1 MKAAVVMGEY
11 GGGVARIVSE
21 LSSYFLIHE

>member
-1 MKAAVVMGEY
+1 MKAAVVVGEY

-21 LSSYFLIHE
+21 SSGYCFVHE